1 MGLLKAKPEEVEVFA
16 IARNI
21 EDFPALIEDLD
32 AELSG
37 RWSALPLKNG
47 EAAIKAGVGSDLEIA
62 IVAVSHEDESNLTEA
77 ERVVQV
83 ARDHGLKVLLVAK
96 DVSPKALHHLLRVG
110 ADDFAPYPMDEGALS
125 DSIAS
130 MRSTLRE
137 PAAEIAGKGGQ
148 RKRHGLVIPIYG
160 IAGGVG
166 ASTFAVNLA
175 WELALLTKKTDKR
188 VCILDFNFQ
197 FGSVATYLDLAR
209 REAIYELISDP
220 GAMDHSALA
229 QALTSYK
236 TRLAVLTSPMDA
248 LPLDIIAPEDIAT
261 LIELAQASY
270 DFVIVD
276 MPQAL
281 VHWFDQVLR
290 MSETF
295 FAVMEI
301 DMRSAQN
308 CLRFLRALKAE
319 DLPFEKV
326 QFALNRAPGFTDLNG
341 KARAKRLAE
350 SLGVEINIMLPDG
363 GKAVS
368 SSCDEGMP
376 LAENAPKNPLRRE
389 IKSIAQTVFEA
400 VVAERAAIAQ

>member
-1 MGLLKAKPEEVEVFA
+1 MGLLKVKPQEVEIFA
-16 IARNI
+16 IARTI
-21 EDFPALIEDLD
+21 DDFPALIDDLNK
-32 AELSG
+32 ELTG
-37 RWSALPLKNG
+37 RWSPVALKGG
-47 EAAIKAGVGSDLEIA
+47 EAAIKSGAGADLEIA
-62 IVAVSHEDESNLTEA
+62 IIAVSSEDEADLSTA
-77 ERVVQV
+77 VKVVQT

-96 DVSPKALHHLLRVG
+96 DVSPAALHQLMRVG
-110 ADDFAPYPMDEGALS
+110 ADDFAPYPLPDGALS
-125 DSIAS
+125 ESITR
-130 MRSTLRE
+130 MRGTMKQA
-137 PAAEIAGKGGQ
+137 PALEQGKK
-148 RKRHGLVIPIYG
+148 RKRHGLVIPIYA

-166 ASTFAVNLA
+166 SSTFSVNLA

-197 FGSVATYLDLAR
+197 YGSVSTYLDLPR

-220 GAMDHSALA
+220 SAMDHSALA

-236 TRLAVLTSPMDA
+236 TRLAVLTSPMDT
-248 LPLDIIAPEDIAT
+248 LPLDIIAPEDVAK

-270 DFVIVD
+270 DFVIID

-295 FAVMEI
+295 FAVMEV

-319 DLPFEKV
+319 DLPYEKV

-363 GKAVS
+363 GKQVAAA
-368 SSCDEGMP
+368 CDEGTP
-376 LAENAPKNPLRRE
+376 LAESAPKNALRRE
-389 IKSIAQTVFEA
+389 IKSIAQSIFDA
-400 VVAERAAIAQ
+400 VIAEKAAVAQ

>member
-1 MGLLKAKPEEVEVFA
+1 MGLLKVKAEEVEVYA
-16 IARNI
+16 IARDI
-21 EDFPALIEDLD
+21 AEFPALTEDLNR
-32 AELSG
+32 ELSG
-37 RWSALPLKNG
+37 RWSPLELKKG
-47 EAAIKAGVGSDLEIA
+47 ESAIKAGVGPDLEIA
-62 IVAVSHEDESNLTEA
+62 IVAVSKDDETDLSPAT
-77 ERVVQV
+77 RVIQA
-83 ARDHGLKVLLVAK
+83 ARDHGLKVILVVK
-96 DVSPKALHHLLRVG
+96 DVSPMALHQLMKVG
-110 ADDFAPYPMDEGALS
+110 ADDFAPYPLPDGALS
-125 DSIAS
+125 ESITR
-130 MRSTLRE
+130 MRTTMKS
-137 PAAEIAGKGGQ
+137 AAVKEETHKN
-148 RKRHGLVIPIYG
+148 RNRNGLVIPVYS

-197 FGSVATYLDLAR
+197 FGSVSTYLDLPR

-220 GAMDHSALA
+220 SSIDHSALS

-248 LPLDIIAPEDIAT
+248 LPLDIIAPEDVVK
-261 LIELAQASY
+261 LIEIAQSAY
-270 DFVIVD
+270 DFVIID

-281 VHWFDQVLR
+281 VHWFDQVLK

-295 FAVMEI
+295 FAVMEV

-363 GKAVS
+363 GRTVAQ
-368 SSCDEGMP
+368 SCDEGAP
-376 LAENAPKNPLRRE
+376 LAESAPKNALRRE
-389 IKSIAQTVFEA
+389 LKNIAQSIFDA
-400 VVAERAAIAQ
+400 VVAEKAAVAQ